1 MKFTRTAALAA
12 IGLAASLSLTAC
24 NNGDDS
30 AQAPSAQGSSSASS
44 SGGGSTS
51 GSASGSGGSQTGK
64 AKPGTGTGTSSSSGG
79 GNGGGTGGGKGK
91 FCRTGDLT
99 IEAVDS
105 SPDKTTGDVTVQ
117 MTNKGA
123 STCSVT
129 GFAGVDLK
137 DADGTSAPVSRG
149 HEQPRITDLKNGDTA
164 TFSISYPV
172 GKSGKSLSKPT
183 NIVVTPPNETHS
195 VSLKWPAEALPLA
208 GPYDDRIQV
217 HPVGIAN

>member
-12 IGLAASLSLTAC
+12 ISLAAGLSLTAC

-44 SGGGSTS
+44 SGGGSSS

-64 AKPGTGTGTSSSSGG
+64 AKPGSGTGTSSSSGG
-79 GNGGGTGGGKGK
+79 GNGAGTGGGKGK
-91 FCRTGDLT
+91 FCRTSDLT

-105 SPDKTTGDVTVQ
+105 SPDRTTGDVTVQ

-123 STCSVT
+123 GTCSVT

-137 DADGTSAPVSRG
+137 DADGTSAPVARG
-149 HEQPRITDLKNGDTA
+149 HEQPRITDLKNGGTA

-172 GKSGKSLSKPT
+172 DKSGKSLSKPT

-195 VSLKWPAEALPLA
+195 VSLKWPAGALPLA